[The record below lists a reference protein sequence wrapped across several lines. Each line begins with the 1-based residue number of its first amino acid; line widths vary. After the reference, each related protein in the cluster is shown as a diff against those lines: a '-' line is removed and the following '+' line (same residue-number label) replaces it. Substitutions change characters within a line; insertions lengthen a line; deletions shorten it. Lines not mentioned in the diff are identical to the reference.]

1 MRQRKLSCLAACV
14 WSESKYLVWICW
26 DTYTWDGLKGYLGRK
41 CAFGD
46 MALICTH
53 SSQVWRQAIWPSQEW
68 SYFEELIKACST
80 CEGPYMLMI
89 LPHLY
94 TTVVNFMWSL
104 QAQGCML
111 HTLLALIICK
121 NVFMKRLECLLHHH
135 MTVYQ
140 HQATTVRKQKFEI
153 INVKIQLKNW
163 FFATI
168 IFTGFEKEKTAH

>member
-1 MRQRKLSCLAACV
+1 MHLETWLSCV
-14 WSESKYLVWICW
+14 HIPVKFE
-26 DTYTWDGLKGYLGRK
+26 GRQSDPAK
-41 CAFGD
+41 NEVF
-46 MALICTH
+46 
-53 SSQVWRQAIWPSQEW
+53 
-68 SYFEELIKACST
+68 FEELIKACSP
-80 CEGPYMLMI
+80 CEGPYLLMI
-89 LPHLY
+89 LPHLH

-140 HQATTVRKQKFEI
+140 HQATIVRKQKFEI
-153 INVKIQLKNW
+153 LNLKIQLKNW

-168 IFTGFEKEKTAH
+168 IFTGFEKEKTAQKKLEQQN